1 MNNFNIIKQFNKNFI
16 VFFVLLSISS
26 IYLFQSFSLENKNNL
41 IKEAYGII
49 QTFPM
54 EIDYA
59 HFISPLN
66 QDNQIKVLLKSLT
79 TSDAAGLNNN
89 KTTSDAA
96 GLNNN
101 KTTSDAAGL
110 NNNKTIN
117 AVMKVYSINGTL
129 LKTSS
134 YPQGFNYNNTESI
147 KLATNIADKSI
158 ENVTAVIQLTNLKK
172 TQPLSDPLTI
182 KLGLGQ
188 VIDRW

>member
-26 IYLFQSFSLENKNNL
+26 IYLFQSLSLENKNNL

-89 KTTSDAA
+89 KTSDDAA
-96 GLNNN
+96 GL
-101 KTTSDAAGL
+101 
-110 NNNKTIN
+110 NNKTIN

-158 ENVTAVIQLTNLKK
+158 ETVTAVIQLTNLEK
-172 TQPLSDPLTI
+172 THPLSDPLTI
-182 KLGLGQ
+182 KLALGQ
-188 VIDRW
+188 VIDR

>member
-1 MNNFNIIKQFNKNFI
+1 MNNFNILNQFNKNFI
-16 VFFVLLSISS
+16 VFFILLSISS
-26 IYLFQSFSLENKNNL
+26 ICIFQSFSPENKNNL
-41 IKEAYGII
+41 IEESYGII

-66 QDNQIKVLLKSLT
+66 QDNQVKVLLKSLT
-79 TSDAAGLNNN
+79 TNDTSGL
-89 KTTSDAA
+89 
-96 GLNNN
+96 
-101 KTTSDAAGL
+101 
-110 NNNKTIN
+110 NNKTIN
-117 AVMKVYSINGTL
+117 AVMKIYSINGTL

-134 YPQGFNYNNTESI
+134 YPQGFNYNSTESI

-158 ENVTAVIQLTNLKK
+158 ETITAVIQLTNLEK

-188 VIDRW
+188 VIDR

>member
-1 MNNFNIIKQFNKNFI
+1 MVLNNLNILNQFNKNFI
-16 VFFVLLSISS
+16 VFFILLSISS
-26 IYLFQSFSLENKNNL
+26 ICLFQSFSLENKNNV
-41 IKEAYGII
+41 IKESYGVI

-66 QDNQIKVLLKSLT
+66 QDNQVKVLLKSLT
-79 TSDAAGLNNN
+79 TNDTSGL
-89 KTTSDAA
+89 
-96 GLNNN
+96 
-101 KTTSDAAGL
+101 
-110 NNNKTIN
+110 NNKTIN
-117 AVMKVYSINGTL
+117 AVMKIYSINGTL

-134 YPQGFNYNNTESI
+134 YPQGFNYNSTESI

-158 ENVTAVIQLTNLKK
+158 ETITAVIQLTNLEK

-188 VIDRW
+188 VIDR

>member
-1 MNNFNIIKQFNKNFI
+1 MSTFNIIKQIDKNYI

-26 IYLFQSFSLENKNNL
+26 IYLFQSFSLENKNNI
-41 IKEAYGII
+41 IKETYGIV
-49 QTFPM
+49 QTLPM

-66 QDNQIKVLLKSLT
+66 QDNQVKVLLKSLST
-79 TSDAAGLNNN
+79 ADSAGL
-89 KTTSDAA
+89 
-96 GLNNN
+96 
-101 KTTSDAAGL
+101 
-110 NNNKTIN
+110 NNKTIN

-158 ENVTAVIQLTNLKK
+158 ESVTAVIQLTNLEK
-172 TQPLSDPLTI
+172 TQSLSDPLTI

-188 VIDRW
+188 VIDR

>member
-1 MNNFNIIKQFNKNFI
+1 MNNFNILNQFNKNFI
-16 VFFVLLSISS
+16 VFFILLSISS
-26 IYLFQSFSLENKNNL
+26 ICLFQSFSLENKNNI
-41 IKEAYGII
+41 IKESYGVI

-66 QDNQIKVLLKSLT
+66 QDNQVKVLLKSLT
-79 TSDAAGLNNN
+79 TNDTSGL
-89 KTTSDAA
+89 
-96 GLNNN
+96 
-101 KTTSDAAGL
+101 
-110 NNNKTIN
+110 NNKTIN
-117 AVMKVYSINGTL
+117 AVMKIYSINGTL

-134 YPQGFNYNNTESI
+134 YPQGFNYNSTESI

-158 ENVTAVIQLTNLKK
+158 ETITAVIQLTNLEK

-188 VIDRW
+188 VIDR

>member
-1 MNNFNIIKQFNKNFI
+1 MSTFNIIKQINKNYI

-26 IYLFQSFSLENKNNL
+26 IYLFQSFSLENKNNI
-41 IKEAYGII
+41 IKETYGIV
-49 QTFPM
+49 QTLPM

-66 QDNQIKVLLKSLT
+66 QDNQVKVLLKSLT
-79 TSDAAGLNNN
+79 TADSAGLNN
-89 KTTSDAA
+89 KT
-96 GLNNN
+96 L
-101 KTTSDAAGL
+101 
-110 NNNKTIN
+110 N

-158 ENVTAVIQLTNLKK
+158 ETVTAVIQLTNLEK
-172 TQPLSDPLTI
+172 TQSLSDPLTI

-188 VIDRW
+188 VIDR

>member
-1 MNNFNIIKQFNKNFI
+1 MNCFTILNRFNKNFI
-16 VFFVLLSISS
+16 VFFILLSISS
-26 IYLFQSFSLENKNNL
+26 ICLFQSFSLENKNNL
-41 IKEAYGII
+41 IKESYGII

-66 QDNQIKVLLKSLT
+66 QDNQVKVLLKSLT
-79 TSDAAGLNNN
+79 TNDTTGL
-89 KTTSDAA
+89 
-96 GLNNN
+96 
-101 KTTSDAAGL
+101 
-110 NNNKTIN
+110 NNKTIN
-117 AVMKVYSINGTL
+117 AVMKIYSINGTL

-134 YPQGFNYNNTESI
+134 YPQGFNYNSTESI

-158 ENVTAVIQLTNLKK
+158 DTVTAVIQLTNLEK

-188 VIDRW
+188 VIDR

>member
-1 MNNFNIIKQFNKNFI
+1 MSTFNIIKQINKNYI

-41 IKEAYGII
+41 IKESYGII

-66 QDNQIKVLLKSLT
+66 QDNQVKVLLKSLT
-79 TSDAAGLNNN
+79 TNDTTGL
-89 KTTSDAA
+89 
-96 GLNNN
+96 
-101 KTTSDAAGL
+101 
-110 NNNKTIN
+110 NNKTIN

-158 ENVTAVIQLTNLKK
+158 ETVTAVIQLTNLEK
-172 TQPLSDPLTI
+172 TQSLSDPLTI

>member
-26 IYLFQSFSLENKNNL
+26 IYLFQSLSLENKNNL

-89 KTTSDAA
+89 KTSDAA
-96 GLNNN
+96 GL
-101 KTTSDAAGL
+101 
-110 NNNKTIN
+110 NNKTIN

-158 ENVTAVIQLTNLKK
+158 ENVTAVIQLTNLEK

-182 KLGLGQ
+182 KLDLGQ
-188 VIDRW
+188 VIDR

>member
-26 IYLFQSFSLENKNNL
+26 ICLFQSFSLENKNNL
-41 IKEAYGII
+41 IKESYGII

-66 QDNQIKVLLKSLT
+66 QDNQVKVLLKYLT
-79 TSDAAGLNNN
+79 TNDTAGL
-89 KTTSDAA
+89 
-96 GLNNN
+96 
-101 KTTSDAAGL
+101 
-110 NNNKTIN
+110 NNKTIN
-117 AVMKVYSINGTL
+117 AVMKIYSINGTL

-134 YPQGFNYNNTESI
+134 YPQGFNYNSTESI

-158 ENVTAVIQLTNLKK
+158 DTVTAVIQLTNLEK

-188 VIDRW
+188 VIDR

>member
-26 IYLFQSFSLENKNNL
+26 IYLFQSLSLENKNNL

-79 TSDAAGLNNN
+79 TSDVAGLNNN
-89 KTTSDAA
+89 KTSDDAA
-96 GLNNN
+96 GL
-101 KTTSDAAGL
+101 
-110 NNNKTIN
+110 NNKTIN

-158 ENVTAVIQLTNLKK
+158 ETVTAVIQLTNLEK

-182 KLGLGQ
+182 KLALGQ
-188 VIDRW
+188 VIDR

>member
-1 MNNFNIIKQFNKNFI
+1 MNNFNILNQFNKNFI
-16 VFFVLLSISS
+16 VFFILLSISS
-26 IYLFQSFSLENKNNL
+26 ICLFQSFSLENKNNI
-41 IKEAYGII
+41 IKESYGVI

-66 QDNQIKVLLKSLT
+66 QDNQVKVLLKSLT
-79 TSDAAGLNNN
+79 TNDTSGLNY
-89 KTTSDAA
+89 
-96 GLNNN
+96 
-101 KTTSDAAGL
+101 
-110 NNNKTIN
+110 KTIN
-117 AVMKVYSINGTL
+117 DVMKIYSINGTL

-134 YPQGFNYNNTESI
+134 YPQGFNYNSTESI

-158 ENVTAVIQLTNLKK
+158 ETITAVIQLTNLEK

-188 VIDRW
+188 VIDR

>member
-1 MNNFNIIKQFNKNFI
+1 MSTFNIIKQINKNYI

-26 IYLFQSFSLENKNNL
+26 IYLFQSFSLENKNSI
-41 IKEAYGII
+41 IKETYGIV
-49 QTFPM
+49 QTLPM

-59 HFISPLN
+59 HFISSLN
-66 QDNQIKVLLKSLT
+66 QDNQVKVLLKSLT
-79 TSDAAGLNNN
+79 TADSAGL
-89 KTTSDAA
+89 
-96 GLNNN
+96 
-101 KTTSDAAGL
+101 
-110 NNNKTIN
+110 NNKTIN

-158 ENVTAVIQLTNLKK
+158 ETVTAVLQLTNLEK
-172 TQPLSDPLTI
+172 TQSLSDPLKI

-188 VIDRW
+188 VIDR

>member
-1 MNNFNIIKQFNKNFI
+1 MNNFNILNQFNKNFI
-16 VFFVLLSISS
+16 VFFILLSVSS
-26 IYLFQSFSLENKNNL
+26 ICLFQSFSLENKNNI
-41 IKEAYGII
+41 IKESFGVI

-66 QDNQIKVLLKSLT
+66 QDNQVKVLLKSLT
-79 TSDAAGLNNN
+79 TNDTSGL
-89 KTTSDAA
+89 D
-96 GLNNN
+96 
-101 KTTSDAAGL
+101 
-110 NNNKTIN
+110 NKTIN
-117 AVMKVYSINGTL
+117 AVMKIYSINGTL

-134 YPQGFNYNNTESI
+134 YPQGFNYNSTESV

-158 ENVTAVIQLTNLKK
+158 ETITAVIQLTNLEK

-188 VIDRW
+188 VIDR

>member
-1 MNNFNIIKQFNKNFI
+1 MNNFNILNQFNKNFI
-16 VFFVLLSISS
+16 VFFILLSISS
-26 IYLFQSFSLENKNNL
+26 ICLFQSFSLENKNNL
-41 IKEAYGII
+41 IKESYGII

-66 QDNQIKVLLKSLT
+66 QDNQVKVLLKSLT
-79 TSDAAGLNNN
+79 TNDTSGL
-89 KTTSDAA
+89 
-96 GLNNN
+96 
-101 KTTSDAAGL
+101 
-110 NNNKTIN
+110 NNKTIN
-117 AVMKVYSINGTL
+117 AVMKIYSINGTL

-134 YPQGFNYNNTESI
+134 YPQGFNYNSTESI

-158 ENVTAVIQLTNLKK
+158 ETITAVIQLTNLEK

-188 VIDRW
+188 VIDR

>member
-1 MNNFNIIKQFNKNFI
+1 MSTFNIIKQINKNYV

-26 IYLFQSFSLENKNNL
+26 IYLFQSFSLENKNNI
-41 IKEAYGII
+41 IKETYGIV
-49 QTFPM
+49 QTLPM

-66 QDNQIKVLLKSLT
+66 QDNQVKVLLKSLT
-79 TSDAAGLNNN
+79 TADSAGL
-89 KTTSDAA
+89 
-96 GLNNN
+96 
-101 KTTSDAAGL
+101 
-110 NNNKTIN
+110 NNKTIN
-117 AVMKVYSINGTL
+117 AIMKVYSINGTL

-158 ENVTAVIQLTNLKK
+158 ETVTAVIQLTNLEK
-172 TQPLSDPLTI
+172 TQSLSDPLTI

-188 VIDRW
+188 VIDR

>member
-1 MNNFNIIKQFNKNFI
+1 MNYFTILNRFNKNFI
-16 VFFVLLSISS
+16 VFFILLSISS
-26 IYLFQSFSLENKNNL
+26 ICLFQSFSLENKNNL
-41 IKEAYGII
+41 IKESYGII

-66 QDNQIKVLLKSLT
+66 QDNQVKVLLKSLT
-79 TSDAAGLNNN
+79 TNDTTGL
-89 KTTSDAA
+89 
-96 GLNNN
+96 
-101 KTTSDAAGL
+101 
-110 NNNKTIN
+110 NNKTIN
-117 AVMKVYSINGTL
+117 AVMKIYSINGTL

-134 YPQGFNYNNTESI
+134 YPQGFNYKSTESI

-158 ENVTAVIQLTNLKK
+158 DTVTAVIQLTNLEK

-188 VIDRW
+188 VIDR

>member
-1 MNNFNIIKQFNKNFI
+1 MNYFTILNRFNKNFI
-16 VFFVLLSISS
+16 VFFILLSISS
-26 IYLFQSFSLENKNNL
+26 ICLFQSFSLENKNNL
-41 IKEAYGII
+41 IKESYGII

-66 QDNQIKVLLKSLT
+66 QDNQVKVLLKSLT
-79 TSDAAGLNNN
+79 TNDTTGL
-89 KTTSDAA
+89 
-96 GLNNN
+96 
-101 KTTSDAAGL
+101 
-110 NNNKTIN
+110 NNKTIN
-117 AVMKVYSINGTL
+117 AVMKIYSINGTL

-134 YPQGFNYNNTESI
+134 YPQGFNYNSTESI

-158 ENVTAVIQLTNLKK
+158 DTVTAVIQLTNLEK

-188 VIDRW
+188 VIDR

>member
-1 MNNFNIIKQFNKNFI
+1 MNNFNILNQFNKNFI
-16 VFFVLLSISS
+16 IFFILLSVSS
-26 IYLFQSFSLENKNNL
+26 ICLFQSFSLENKNNV
-41 IKEAYGII
+41 IKESYGVI

-66 QDNQIKVLLKSLT
+66 QDNQVKVLLKSLT
-79 TSDAAGLNNN
+79 TNDTSGL
-89 KTTSDAA
+89 
-96 GLNNN
+96 
-101 KTTSDAAGL
+101 
-110 NNNKTIN
+110 NNKTIN
-117 AVMKVYSINGTL
+117 AVMKIYSINGTL

-134 YPQGFNYNNTESI
+134 YPQGFNYNSTESI

-158 ENVTAVIQLTNLKK
+158 ETITAVIQLTNLEK

-188 VIDRW
+188 VIDR

>member
-1 MNNFNIIKQFNKNFI
+1 MNTFNIIKQINKNYI

-26 IYLFQSFSLENKNNL
+26 IYLFQSFSLENKNYL
-41 IKEAYGII
+41 IKESYGII

-66 QDNQIKVLLKSLT
+66 QDNQVKVLLKSLT
-79 TSDAAGLNNN
+79 TADSAGL
-89 KTTSDAA
+89 
-96 GLNNN
+96 
-101 KTTSDAAGL
+101 
-110 NNNKTIN
+110 NNKTIN

-147 KLATNIADKSI
+147 ILATNIADKSI
-158 ENVTAVIQLTNLKK
+158 ETVTAVIQLTNLEK
-172 TQPLSDPLTI
+172 TQPLSDQLTI

-188 VIDRW
+188 VIDR